1 MHNLFLDNPLPE
13 QCDKLDQSCYVG
25 TGAWTSWLATALP
38 ISWKNDKIKNETKAK
53 APISIRSSLRFSTGF
68 SSGVATS
75 RPLSLSLLPL
85 PLLTS
90 FLFQTPKPP
99 WSTTDMVRYFPI
111 WPVQD
116 ASTNLELDYT
126 CEALAIV
133 KCPFLGSN
141 PSHFSWVKS

>member
-1 MHNLFLDNPLPE
+1 MKQRPKPQFRSGAPSGFPPGSAAAWRPLD
-13 QCDKLDQSCYVG
+13 
-25 TGAWTSWLATALP
+25 
-38 ISWKNDKIKNETKAK
+38 
-53 APISIRSSLRFSTGF
+53 
-68 SSGVATS
+68 
-75 RPLSLSLLPL
+75 LSLSLLPL

-141 PSHFSWVKS
+141 PSHFS